1 MGIRVSE
8 VYEALVAAGAPEDKA
23 KAAAEAIPVSD
34 LLATKE
40 DVAGIRQDIAGS
52 KAETRQLIADS
63 KAETRQLIADLKA
76 ETKQGIARLEAPLA
90 RLEVAVFGG
99 GATALALLVK
109 LAFFS

>member
-34 LLATKE
+34 LLATK
-40 DVAGIRQDIAGS
+40 
-52 KAETRQLIADS
+52 
-63 KAETRQLIADLKA
+63 
-76 ETKQGIARLEAPLA
+76 QGIARLEAPLA
-90 RLEVAVFGG
+90 RLEVAIFGG
-99 GATALALLVK
+99 GAAALALLIK

>member
-1 MGIRVSE
+1 MVSE

-40 DVAGIRQDIAGS
+40 DIS
-52 KAETRQLIADS
+52 
-63 KAETRQLIADLKA
+63 
-76 ETKQGIARLEAPLA
+76 RLEARLT

-99 GATALALLVK
+99 GVAALALLIK